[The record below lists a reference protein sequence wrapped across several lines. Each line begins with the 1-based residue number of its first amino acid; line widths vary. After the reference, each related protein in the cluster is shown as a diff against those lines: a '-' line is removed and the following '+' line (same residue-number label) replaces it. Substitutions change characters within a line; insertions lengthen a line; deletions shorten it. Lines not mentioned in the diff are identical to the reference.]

1 MEQNTLIPAAG
12 GTAGDHSIKA
22 VAAMFGRSPLC
33 FWVSVKEPSR
43 DSYHSFG
50 FLKGFYKGLC

>member
-12 GTAGDHSIKA
+12 GTAGDHNIKA

-33 FWVSVKEPSR
+33 FWVSEEEFNLSLEDIGCK
-43 DSYHSFG
+43 DG
-50 FLKGFYKGLC
+50 FLNMAV